1 MVGIA
6 GSLCGERFHY
16 EFAILIDP
24 HRDCGMTPS
33 DQIPY
38 RRLFPWLHLF
48 RAFGIAVSLRQILLS
63 GLALFAIGLG
73 HQLGDWIEPNDSSAM
88 NPILESATG
97 PRGSNFAI
105 RVEPIASVEF
115 TDLSVPL
122 PLLARPWCDVL
133 ASAREALRPTQSSV
147 RPAPASRRGRAAFD
161 CVWAVAVW
169 SLFGLAICRLA
180 AVQFA
185 RDEAGSFRHATQ
197 FGVSR
202 WRRAVASPLIPLA
215 AAAIVMLPVLVMA
228 WLGRLPFVGTTWLM
242 LASPALL
249 ACGFIIAVLLL
260 AAALGWPL
268 MIAAIAVDDCDGFG
282 GLSRSYSL
290 WTGRPAYAAWCAVV
304 AAVFGSV
311 FHSLVSLALGWT
323 LAITLSIATSGAGSD
338 WSAETLTTCCTL
350 LVQGLLASFGISLF
364 WTSVTIIY
372 LLLRQS
378 IDKMPLDRIAPS
390 DQERP
395 PRDPLPVVGM
405 PAMNEPPQSA

>member
-1 MVGIA
+1 
-6 GSLCGERFHY
+6 
-16 EFAILIDP
+16 
-24 HRDCGMTPS
+24 MTPS

-48 RAFGIAVSLRQILLS
+48 RSFGIAVSLRQILLS
-63 GLALFAIGLG
+63 GLALLAMSLG
-73 HQLGDWIEPNDSSAM
+73 HQVADWIGSNELSSAM

-97 PRGSNFAI
+97 PHGSNFDI
-105 RVEPIASVEF
+105 RIEPIASVELA
-115 TDLSVPL
+115 DLSVPL
-122 PLLARPWCDVL
+122 PLVARPWCDVL
-133 ASAREALRPTQSSV
+133 ASARAAMSPTESSV
-147 RPAPASRRGRAAFD
+147 LPVSSLRRGRAVFD

-169 SLFGLAICRLA
+169 SLFGLAICRIA

-185 RDEAGSFRHATQ
+185 RDEAGSFRQATR

-202 WRRAVASPLIPLA
+202 WRRAVSAPLIPLA
-215 AAAIVMLPVLVMA
+215 AATIVMLPVLVMT
-228 WLGRLPFVGTTWLM
+228 WLGRLPFVGTTWLV
-242 LASPALL
+242 LISPVLL
-249 ACGFIIAVLLL
+249 LCGFIIAVLLL
-260 AAALGWPL
+260 AAAVGWPL

-304 AAVFGSV
+304 ATAFASV
-311 FHSLVSLALGWT
+311 LHSVASLAMGWT
-323 LAITLSIATSGAGSD
+323 LAITLSIATSAAGGE
-338 WSAETLTTCCTL
+338 WSAETLTACCTL
-350 LVQGLLASFGISLF
+350 LAQGLLAAFGISLF

-378 IDKMPLDRIAPS
+378 IDKMPLDRLAPS

-405 PAMNEPPQSA
+405 PAMNEPPQSCERPR